1 MSNQLKC
8 AESLSPLVCIHRQRF
23 PFLASPSI
31 ESAISLSVC
40 PKRFISVTQA
50 ETARDQCCSLGWQER
65 PCWFRT
71 SVSPVPLRGFSPW
84 SCCYLL
90 ELS

>member
-8 AESLSPLVCIHRQRF
+8 AESLSPLVCIQRQRF
-23 PFLASPSI
+23 PFLALPSI
-31 ESAISLSVC
+31 ESAISLSVRL
-40 PKRFISVTQA
+40 KRLISLTQA

-65 PCWFRT
+65 PCCFHT
-71 SVSPVPLRGFSPW
+71 PMAPVPLRAFSPW
-84 SCCYLL
+84 NCCYLL